1 MAIHVLQGAR
11 SSSARSKKVR
21 EGKIE
26 EEGKIREEIHI
37 PFLDLKA
44 PLMRPPPPR
53 CFLGCAVRRRLR
65 LGRHE
70 HCQAVWR

>member
-26 EEGKIREEIHI
+26 EECKIREEVHVQ
-37 PFLDLKA
+37 FLDLKA
-44 PLMRPPPPR
+44 PPMRPPSSR
-53 CFLGCAVRRRLR
+53 CFLGFVVCRRLR

-70 HCQAVWR
+70 HC

>member
-26 EEGKIREEIHI
+26 EEGKI
-37 PFLDLKA
+37 
-44 PLMRPPPPR
+44 
-53 CFLGCAVRRRLR
+53 
-65 LGRHE
+65 GRKFMYF
-70 HCQAVWR
+70 CR

>member
-26 EEGKIREEIHI
+26 EECKIREEVHVQ
-37 PFLDLKA
+37 FLDFKA
-44 PLMRPPPPR
+44 PLMRPPLR
-53 CFLGCAVRRRLR
+53 CFLGFAVRRRLR